1 MSIRVSC
8 VRTSITRFR
17 TYATT
22 FFVPVKDGTFK
33 KRREKSP
40 VGFWPD
46 RHEPLHEK
54 KNETHNT
61 MSFRWNYIQPVHE
74 EAVSRLQ
81 EELGIPRTV
90 AQLLAIRGINTFQ
103 DAKKFFRPSLNQ
115 LHDPFLMK
123 GMDDGSDRLASAI
136 RSGEKVVV
144 YGDYDVDGTTAT
156 AIVYSFLK
164 NFGLQVRY
172 YIPHRFKEG
181 YGIGAD
187 GIDFA
192 SKNEATLIVSVDC
205 GITAVDE
212 TEYARSKGIDLI
224 ICDHHN
230 AGEVIPNAVAVLDP
244 KQPGCPYPFK
254 GLSGAGVGF
263 KLVQATLMRLGL
275 QPDVAHP
282 YLDLVAISIAS
293 DIVPIVDEN
302 RILMREGLLRI
313 NAEPRPGIKALL
325 DRIKLRDSQISTSHI
340 VFSLG
345 PRINAAGR
353 MGDAA
358 VAVSLLISENEEE
371 ARGYA
376 DKLEKINFLRRDTD
390 SKTMDQALEQ
400 LEQRIDSDS
409 YSCLVLHDP
418 DWHLGVI
425 GIVASRLVDIYCRPT
440 IMLSTVDGLI
450 KGSARSIN
458 GFNIY
463 DALKQCEDLLV
474 QFGGH
479 KYAAGLTIAEDQLES
494 FKGRFQEI
502 TGEMLSEADFKPELK
517 IDTELPFSEINPRF
531 WKLLKQFEPFGPN
544 NLKPVF
550 VSRNVKVA
558 GRLSIVGQGHLKLK
572 MRQNGTGALDAIGF
586 NLKKFA
592 DPLRNAGSDPID
604 VAYTLEENTWNNKT
618 SLQIRIKDIHIDG
631 KLLSAD

>member
-1 MSIRVSC
+1 
-8 VRTSITRFR
+8 
-17 TYATT
+17 
-22 FFVPVKDGTFK
+22 
-33 KRREKSP
+33 
-40 VGFWPD
+40 
-46 RHEPLHEK
+46 
-54 KNETHNT
+54 
-61 MSFRWNYIQPVHE
+61 MSFRWKFIQPEHE
-74 EAVSRLQ
+74 EAVPRLQ
-81 EELGIPRTV
+81 EELGVPRSI
-90 AQLLAIRGINTFQ
+90 AQLLAIRKINTFE
-103 DAKKFFRPSLNQ
+103 DARQFFRPSLNQ

-123 GMDDGSDRLASAI
+123 GMETGSDRLASAI

-156 AIVYSFLK
+156 AILYTFLK
-164 NFGLQVRY
+164 NFGLDVHY

-181 YGIGAD
+181 YGIGSD
-187 GIDFA
+187 GIDYA
-192 SKNEATLIVSVDC
+192 NEIKATLIVSVDC

-212 TEYARSKGIDLI
+212 TEYAKGKGIDLI

-230 AGEVIPNAVAVLDP
+230 AGEVIPDAVAVLDP

-263 KLVQATLMRLGL
+263 KLVQATLIKLGL

-302 RILMREGLLRI
+302 RILMREGLMRI
-313 NAEPRPGIKALL
+313 NSNPRPGIKALM
-325 DRIKLRDSQISTSHI
+325 DRIQLKATEISTSHI

-358 VAVSLLISENEEE
+358 VAVSLLISETEQEANEYA
-371 ARGYA
+371 AR
-376 DKLEKINFLRRDTD
+376 LEKINFQRRDTD
-390 SKTMDQALEQ
+390 TKTMDQALQQ
-400 LEQRIDSDS
+400 LDQNMDPEKCSS
-409 YSCLVLHDP
+409 LVLHDP

-463 DALKQCEDLLV
+463 DALKECDDLLV

-479 KYAAGLTIAEDQLES
+479 KYAAGLTIAQDQLEN
-494 FKGRFQEI
+494 FIERFQQI
-502 TGEMLSEADFKPELK
+502 TSEQLSEQDFKPELL
-517 IDTELPFSEINPRF
+517 IDAEIPLSEITPRF
-531 WKLLKQFEPFGPN
+531 WKLLKQFEPYGPN
-544 NLKPVF
+544 NLKPIF
-550 VSRNVKVA
+550 VSRNIQIA
-558 GRLSIVGQGHLKLK
+558 GRLSIVGQGHLK
-572 MRQNGTGALDAIGF
+572 MRISQDGTGPMDSIGF
-586 NLKKFA
+586 NMKKFA
-592 DPLRNAGSDPID
+592 EPLRNAGGSPVDI
-604 VAYTLEENTWNNKT
+604 AYSIEENTWNNRT
-618 SLQIRIKDIHIDG
+618 TLQLRLKDIHINGDQVP
-631 KLLSAD
+631 